1 MGLGLILRCDCTIF
15 FCLSSMEGRKKEK
28 KKKQVSQNN
37 DHQGLISKKGLY
49 DTSQIWQLIDLLNRP
64 SNMEIG
70 YCWYQNKNGSMWTCD
85 MTNHAMVEL
94 DTIIAL
100 ATTTSIIE
108 TNLYELH
115 PTDMSYIQCMKEC
128 LIISSMIYKNVL
140 LRIFQP

>member
-1 MGLGLILRCDCTIF
+1 
-15 FCLSSMEGRKKEK
+15 
-28 KKKQVSQNN
+28 
-37 DHQGLISKKGLY
+37 
-49 DTSQIWQLIDLLNRP
+49 
-64 SNMEIG
+64 
-70 YCWYQNKNGSMWTCD
+70 MWTCD

-100 ATTTSIIE
+100 ATTTSITE